1 MSFVQGLQLLW
12 AKVLAGILPKPF
24 SLLPPPPCRRVWQY
38 VSVRF
43 ELNVAIYRDSG
54 KGQRAGEG
62 EDLSTVES
70 KAVAQPWRGAGSR
83 FLSCSALP
91 PEVLKL
97 LWKQGDSVSP
107 LPGDYIS
114 PLHGLGACQC

>member
-54 KGQRAGEG
+54 KGQRVGEG
-62 EDLSTVES
+62 EDLSTVRARQWHSPGEGQ
-70 KAVAQPWRGAGSR
+70 VLGS
-83 FLSCSALP
+83 SP
-91 PEVLKL
+91 VLRSL
-97 LWKQGDSVSP
+97 LRT
-107 LPGDYIS
+107 
-114 PLHGLGACQC
+114 